1 MSAALITEAELAVDV
16 LRLNSESE
24 AAELRRKHKWPH
36 VRLGRFKVRYTE
48 DQVAAIV
55 AMQTTKPNKP
65 QATPAISGQTTAS
78 RKRSA

>member
-55 AMQTTKPNKP
+55 AMQTTKPKAEP
-65 QATPAISGQTTAS
+65 VVSLSGQT
-78 RKRSA
+78 KRSRGRSA